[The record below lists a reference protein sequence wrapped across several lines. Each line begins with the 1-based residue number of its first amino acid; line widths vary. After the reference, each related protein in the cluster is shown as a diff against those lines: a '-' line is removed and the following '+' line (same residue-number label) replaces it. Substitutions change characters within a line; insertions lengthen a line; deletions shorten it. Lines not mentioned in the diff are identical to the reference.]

1 MDYVQWFRRVTGHSE
16 PHPWQRELSAA
27 TECTDRLIRYR
38 PAMTMDG
45 TWLWQLNNGFQNQG
59 TGLPGLPHPKD
70 GANRKAYY

>member
-1 MDYVQWFRRVTGHSE
+1 M
-16 PHPWQRELSAA
+16 
-27 TECTDRLIRYR
+27 DRLIRYR